1 MIAVV
6 VPPARYSIRAASPVR
21 RSLILLLLV
30 CAVLSP
36 DHSRA
41 YHTSGRPR
49 EAAGLATA
57 VVADLGPAA
66 RCSRLVA
73 AGDDLYVV
81 DRGAEHVRRYI
92 LHGLPYALQMTQ
104 VMRWRE
110 GDNGLIMGRP
120 LDLFL
125 AGERLLMLDSLGSL
139 WSYWGP
145 GYARAVV
152 PLRLQRNQGAP
163 SAVALH
169 GADLLLLDDDKR
181 QVWEYAPAPGR
192 GYDSPPRPL
201 LATALPGAPGVR
213 LAVTARA
220 LLIARS
226 DGTVTAVPWGQSRGG
241 AWRVPLT
248 VTGLWADGAHRDVLI
263 ATARELAV
271 VAADGAVRWRAPV
284 RGLGAETV
292 RDVARSPSGRLYLLT
307 DTRILIV
314 RNPVPAL

>member
-1 MIAVV
+1 M
-6 VPPARYSIRAASPVR
+6 RRA
-21 RSLILLLLV
+21 LLV
-30 CAVLSP
+30 LLIALAGGCLVVLVGAVLSP
-36 DHSRA
+36 DHSHA
-41 YHTSGRPR
+41 YHASERPR
-49 EAAGLATA
+49 QAAGLTTA

-66 RCSRLVA
+66 RCGRLVA

-125 AGERLLMLDSLGSL
+125 AGERLLVLDSLGSL

-145 GYARAVV
+145 GYARTLI
-152 PLRLQRNQGAP
+152 PLRLQSNQGAP
-163 SAVALH
+163 SAIALH

-181 QVWEYAPAPGR
+181 QVWDYAPAGR
-192 GYDSPPRPL
+192 GYDSSPRPL
-201 LATALPGAPGVR
+201 LAAALSGAPGAR
-213 LAVTARA
+213 LAVTAWA

-226 DGTVTAVPWGQSRGG
+226 DGTVTAVPWGRSGG

-248 VTGLWADGAHRDVLI
+248 VTGLWADAAHTDVLV
-263 ATARELAV
+263 AAARELAI
-271 VAADGAVRWRAPV
+271 VAADGATRWRALV

-292 RDVARSPSGRLYLLT
+292 RDVALSPRGQLYLLT

-314 RNPVPAL
+314 TTPVPAL